1 MDTEDP
7 RRVFKKC
14 FQKKKNLSDGLMDID
29 IRSALGLPYTEYI
42 QKVSI
47 RRRFV
52 GRKLSLDGP
61 LWSEDPYKEF
71 EHRRFLENHLKNYT
85 KILQVEDYPMD
96 FRRQKSLRK
105 KP

>member
-1 MDTEDP
+1 MLPKE
-7 RRVFKKC
+7 
-14 FQKKKNLSDGLMDID
+14 KKNSD
-29 IRSALGLPYTEYI
+29 GLPYTEYI

-47 RRRFV
+47 RRRFI
-52 GRKLSLDGP
+52 GRKLSLDGL

-105 KP
+105 KL